1 MHDFISMPVKL
12 AFLTFRFPELKKNGF
27 MYQSNLK
34 TSAYFHNCLGA
45 LDGKHIKLR
54 QPINSG
60 SSIINTFIV
69 LSLWVW
75 WTQTTNSC
83 MST

>member
-1 MHDFISMPVKL
+1 MPVKL
-12 AFLTFRFPELKKNGF
+12 SFLTFRFPELKKNGF

-34 TSAYFHNCLGA
+34 TSGNFHNRLGA
-45 LDGKHIKLR
+45 LDGNLSNFDNLSTVVPFI
-54 QPINSG
+54 
-60 SSIINTFIV
+60 SIINTFIV

-75 WTQTTNSC
+75 WTQNTNSC